1 MRRLSL
7 FLSPLLI
14 KSPTSSVSEIQILPR
29 LYHRAVTPPL
39 MAAPRKSGENSSGT
53 IQFAVDKLHAFLHSN
68 PTDGWERCWEEGL
81 TPWDL
86 GKPTPVLQHLLQTDS
101 LPKGRVLVPGC
112 GSGHDVVALAS
123 PERYVVGL
131 DISEAALQKARELA
145 SSSPNAN
152 YFSFLQVDF
161 FTWQPTELFDLI
173 FDYTF
178 FCAIQPHLRSAW
190 AARMRD
196 LLKPD
201 GELITLMLM
210 IMMVDLHIKHLL
222 PIMKRLCVP
231 WVSTLYLLS
240 TMSSQWIV
248 ARDERSLG
256 DGAGWRKSLRFENN
270 QTLCKKRA
278 NVAIVALRCTE
289 GA

>member
-201 GELITLMLM
+201 GELITLMFP
-210 IMMVDLHIKHLL
+210 VDDH
-222 PIMKRLCVP
+222 
-231 WVSTLYLLS
+231 
-240 TMSSQWIV
+240 
-248 ARDERSLG
+248 
-256 DGAGWRKSLRFENN
+256 DGGPPYKTSVTDYEE
-270 QTLCKKRA
+270 
-278 NVAIVALRCTE
+278 ALRPLGFHAVSIVDNE
-289 GA
+289 LAVDRRKGREKLGRWRWMAKVSPL